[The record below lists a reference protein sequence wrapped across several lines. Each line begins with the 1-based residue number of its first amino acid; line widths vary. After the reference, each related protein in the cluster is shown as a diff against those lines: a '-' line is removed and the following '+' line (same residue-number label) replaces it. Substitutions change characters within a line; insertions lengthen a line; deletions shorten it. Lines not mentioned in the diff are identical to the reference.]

1 MRLVFVTN
9 NASREPESVAD
20 QLTDLGIAD
29 AARRRS

>member
-20 QLTDLGIAD
+20 QLTESGHRG
-29 AARRRS
+29 AAGQR